1 MLASLLDIM
10 LIDIKSAGGR
20 TSKSIDMGRY
30 EVQRTSIF
38 LCFTM
43 FDTVGSGVKLM
54 INQKR
59 STEGHHN

>member
-30 EVQRTSIF
+30 GVQRASIF
-38 LCFTM
+38 FV
-43 FDTVGSGVKLM
+43 FYNV
-54 INQKR
+54 
-59 STEGHHN
+59 